1 MAAAS
6 LPAQMAAASLPV
18 EMAAATL
25 PDVRVAVV
33 GAGVVGLA
41 VTAELLRRQVDVTCY
56 ERADAVMSER
66 SAGSSRIFRFAHT
79 RPELVRL
86 AQRAQAGF
94 RCWGES
100 AGARLVGAQE
110 CVLSTPDLPAWASAM
125 AEAGARYEIVDGPSR
140 RLRLPA
146 VVPPAAALVD
156 PSGGVIDVTAVR
168 GYLAARSTSAVVH
181 EPVYALDDGPAA
193 ASVWSPGG
201 AAAFDA
207 VLLAAGA
214 GTLPLGAQVGIYPP
228 STLSHHA
235 RFTFPVDGSV
245 EWQCWIDKPADEV
258 GTYQHQSGPGRWSVG
273 GYVDPSQ
280 TVWEVG
286 RDAATDASREVLLR
300 YARERLVVGPR
311 IVESL
316 YCTHVPDLGDG
327 FTVHRSGRVLAIS
340 GENLFKFAPV
350 LGEALASACVDGST
364 PSVDELAA
372 S

>member
-1 MAAAS
+1 LES
-6 LPAQMAAASLPV
+6 
-18 EMAAATL
+18 AAATL

-33 GAGVVGLA
+33 GAGVVGLS
-41 VTAELLRRQVDVTCY
+41 VTADLLSRQVDVTCY

-66 SAGSSRIFRFAHT
+66 SAGSSRIFRLAHT

-94 RCWGES
+94 RCWGQS

-125 AEAGARYEIVDGPSR
+125 AEAGAPHEIVDGPSR

-146 VVPPAAALVD
+146 VAPPVAALVD
-156 PSGGVIDVTAVR
+156 PSGGVIDVDAVR
-168 GYLAARSTSAVVH
+168 GFLAGGTGSAVVH
-181 EPVYALDDGPAA
+181 EPVYAIEDGPSA

-201 AAAFDA
+201 AARFDA

-228 STLSHHA
+228 STLSHHV
-235 RFTFPVDGSV
+235 RFTFPVDRSV
-245 EWQCWIDKPADEV
+245 RWQCWIDKPVDGV

-273 GYVDPSQ
+273 GHVDPVE

-286 RDAATDASREVLLR
+286 RDAATDASREALLR
-300 YARERLVVGPR
+300 YARERLLVEPR

-327 FTVHRSGRVLAIS
+327 FTVHRSGRVLAVS

-364 PSVDELAA
+364 PSMEGLAA
-372 S
+372 